1 MRQRH
6 NYHRQLK
13 KSNFLSNFRGNYYVK
28 DLVDVLVEPAVRPSD
43 FIYTQFVTTVILIVP
58 VTVMD
63 EFLAQ
68 YQLWTE
74 NVIPASAKRLGVPE
88 KDGLTIW

>member
-1 MRQRH
+1 M
-6 NYHRQLK
+6 
-13 KSNFLSNFRGNYYVK
+13 FNFRGNYYVK

-58 VTVMD
+58 VTIMD